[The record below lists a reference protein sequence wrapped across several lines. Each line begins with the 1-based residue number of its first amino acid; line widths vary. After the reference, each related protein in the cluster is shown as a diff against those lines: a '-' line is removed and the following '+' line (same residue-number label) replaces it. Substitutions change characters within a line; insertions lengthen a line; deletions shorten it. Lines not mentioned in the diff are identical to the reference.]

1 MSGDVPTLTEPTMTI
16 QTPAHTHATNL
27 AAPALAG
34 LPKAHWDQH
43 SAEEFPHRVGDHGP
57 NLATLDRLRAN
68 GRNAL
73 LSPRHRR
80 RAKPAGCTSC

>member
-1 MSGDVPTLTEPTMTI
+1 MTVQTAATEHAVNLTT
-16 QTPAHTHATNL
+16 
-27 AAPALAG
+27 PALAS

-43 SAEEFPHRVGDHGP
+43 TVEEFPHRVGDHGP
-57 NLATLDRLRAN
+57 NLATLDQLRAR

-80 RAKPAGCTSC
+80 RTKPAGCTSC

>member
-1 MSGDVPTLTEPTMTI
+1 MTI
-16 QTPAHTHATNL
+16 QTPAHTHA
-27 AAPALAG
+27 ADVPAPALAG

-43 SAEEFPHRVGDHGP
+43 TAQEFPHRVGDHGP
-57 NLATLDRLRAN
+57 NLATLDQLRAN

>member
-1 MSGDVPTLTEPTMTI
+1 VSGDVLTLTEPTMTNWI
-16 QTPAHTHATNL
+16 AATDHVNL
-27 AAPALAG
+27 TAAALAT

-43 SAEEFPHRVGDHGP
+43 TAQDFPHRVGDHGP
-57 NLATLDRLRAN
+57 NLATLDQLRSG

-80 RAKPAGCTSC
+80 RAKPSGCTSC